1 SPAYLKEHGAP
12 SSPEDLPAHR
22 CVNFMSNRNGRI
34 VDWEF
39 VRDGR
44 KIELSL
50 KGVLAVNEFDAY
62 VVAGVMGLGI
72 IKVANYVVQTHLES
86 GQLKQVLADW
96 TSELLPISVMYPKGR
111 HLSPKVRVFI
121 EWVSELFQR
130 NPLLKP
136 LPAVSRR
143 K

>member
-1 SPAYLKEHGAP
+1 
-12 SSPEDLPAHR
+12 
-22 CVNFMSNRNGRI
+22 MSNRNGRI
-34 VDWEF
+34 LDWEF

-62 VVAGVMGLGI
+62 VVAAVMGLGI
-72 IKVANYVVQTHLES
+72 IKVANYVVHPHLES

-96 TSELLPISVMYPKGR
+96 TSEPFPISVMYPKGR
-111 HLSPKVRVFI
+111 HLSAKVRVFI

-130 NPLLKP
+130 NPLLQP
-136 LPAVSRR
+136 SPDARR
-143 K
+143 RR